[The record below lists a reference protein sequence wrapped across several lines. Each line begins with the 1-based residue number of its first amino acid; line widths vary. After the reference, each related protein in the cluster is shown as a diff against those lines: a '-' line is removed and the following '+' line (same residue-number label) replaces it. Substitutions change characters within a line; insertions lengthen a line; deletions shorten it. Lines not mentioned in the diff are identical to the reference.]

1 MENNQKSPEQ
11 SQGDTNRH
19 TPAKEDAAKPIPQK
33 TDSEIEETEKTG
45 GDEHPKKRV
54 SADTINSIIGSA
66 TERVR
71 SHRIED
77 RFSNTGTNVSY
88 TKPTSTAAGGTGYNS
103 GQAATGPRTS
113 GADEYEAGGVNREEH
128 KDEEHKNEETKDTI

>member
-1 MENNQKSPEQ
+1 MEDNQKSPEQ
-11 SQGDTNRH
+11 SQGDINKK
-19 TPAKEDAAKPIPQK
+19 TPAREDAAKKIPQK
-33 TDSEIEETEKTG
+33 TESEIEETDKKP
-45 GDEHPKKRV
+45 DEQHPKKRV
-54 SADTINSIIGSA
+54 SADAINSIIGSA

-103 GQAATGPRTS
+103 GQPATGPRTS
-113 GADEYEAGGVNREEH
+113 GLDEYDAGGVSREEH
-128 KDEEHKNEETKDTI
+128 KDEDTKDTI